1 MSSRC
6 TCGAYPPEDAR
17 FCHKCG
23 RPLYESELIEEEA
36 AEEAEPP
43 QPPPLP
49 KVREAVIN
57 FGNKTAV
64 GVSVMAAAV
73 TLFLLILFL
82 LAIPNGAVAPLFF
95 CAGGFLAAKLYIR
108 ASGETL
114 TPQSGARMGF
124 MTCLWGF
131 LVLLLFTAIALAG
144 LSSPEGRRVWEMQM
158 QQMPQMKQMQNSPE
172 MAQTLKLFENPIL
185 LILVGVAFTFFIWTL
200 LSMLGGILGARMSN
214 RTSSNR

>member
-1 MSSRC
+1 LRC

-23 RPLYESELIEEEA
+23 RPLYESVVVEEETVKA
-36 AEEAEPP
+36 PEPP
-43 QPPPLP
+43 LPPPLP
-49 KVREAVIN
+49 KIREAVIN

-73 TLFLLILFL
+73 TLLLLILLL
-82 LAIPNGAVAPLFF
+82 LAIPNGAAAPLLF
-95 CAGGFLAAKLYIR
+95 CAGGFLAAKLYTR

-131 LVLLLFTAIALAG
+131 LVVLIFVCVFAASI
-144 LSSPEGRRVWEMQM
+144 SSPDFRHAVQLQM
-158 QQMPQMKQMQNSPE
+158 QQMQSSPE
-172 MAQTLKLFENPIL
+172 LAKTASKTLDNPGEL
-185 LILVGVAFTFFIWTL
+185 MTQLAVGVGIMFFIWTL
-200 LSMLGGILGARMSN
+200 LSMLGGILGARLSN
-214 RTSSNR
+214 RNPSNH